1 MWLRPSW
8 DSQYTRT
15 ETERATTPYYI
26 DSVHRARYVS
36 WCVTSVPSL
45 VYRYS
50 CTVLIET
57 EHTQRLCRSE
67 VTYHHR
73 TLGLSASWRSGTH
86 THTGTCSDRC
96 WTAPAPTASLT
107 HGATKR
113 SQLPPPHPA
122 SRLYAKQCR
131 SCTASPHGATNRS
144 QHPPHTQHRGCM
156 RNSADNALSRSS
168 SIFSYTE
175 GRENLHHSLMMIHRR
190 SRP

>member
-57 EHTQRLCRSE
+57 EHTQRLCRAE

-73 TLGLSASWRSGTH
+73 TLGLSASRRSGTH
-86 THTGTCSDRC
+86 THWHVFGQVLDCSCAHCVADSRRYQ
-96 WTAPAPTASLT
+96 ALPAPPPTPCIAAVCETVPIMHCVAS
-107 HGATKR
+107 R
-113 SQLPPPHPA
+113 RYQPLPAPPTHPA
-122 SRLYAKQCR
+122 SRLYAKQ
-131 SCTASPHGATNRS
+131 
-144 QHPPHTQHRGCM
+144 
-156 RNSADNALSRSS
+156 
-168 SIFSYTE
+168 
-175 GRENLHHSLMMIHRR
+175 RR
-190 SRP
+190 